1 VATTTST
8 NLSLIKA
15 TTGTNEPWS
24 NDNLNGNWDK
34 LDAAQGFRTP
44 KVTTTTISASTTE
57 TRVHSCTVPA
67 ITVQGATFS
76 LRVWGNYDNSAT
88 ASSFTVRAK
97 IGSIQLTAFTITTPA
112 SLQTNNNWW
121 ADCQIVA
128 VVLGGAATGAW
139 RTSLRGIKSD
149 SGSGTSTIVAIPGAT
164 TIVNNTIAST
174 FEITM
179 QWANNTA
186 GNVIRV
192 DAGLARVDY
201 NG

>member
-1 VATTTST
+1 MTTSNSP
-8 NLSLIKA
+8 NLSLVKA
-15 TTGTNEPWS
+15 TTGTNEPWN
-24 NDNLNGNWDK
+24 NDTLNANWDK
-34 LDAAQGFRTP
+34 LDTAQGFRTP

-67 ITVQGATFS
+67 IAVQGATFS

-88 ASSFTVRAK
+88 GSSITVRAK
-97 IGSIQLTAFTITTPA
+97 IGGIQLTAFTITTPA
-112 SLQTNNNWW
+112 SLQTNNAFWV
-121 ADCQIVA
+121 DCEIVA
-128 VVLGGAATGAW
+128 TVLGGPAVGAW
-139 RTSLRGIKSD
+139 RTCLRGIKSD
-149 SGSGTSTIVAIPGAT
+149 SASGTSTLVAIPGAVT
-164 TIVNNTIAST
+164 LVNNTVAST

-192 DAGLARVDY
+192 DAGLARVEY